1 MVKNNIQASP
11 DGRAELKLRHDPQER
26 SLPTDTHHLM
36 KQDEQRLLKFSITS
50 QLSLKAALHC

>member
-11 DGRAELKLRHDPQER
+11 ESHAELKLRHGPQER

-36 KQDEQRLLKFSITS
+36 KQDEQRLLKFS
-50 QLSLKAALHC
+50 LP

>member
-11 DGRAELKLRHDPQER
+11 ESHAELKLRHDPQER

-36 KQDEQRLLKFSITS
+36 KQDEQRLLKFS
-50 QLSLKAALHC
+50 LP